1 MHNDNTKEELKYVQ
15 SLIDLE
21 MGKKLINVLSKYKF
35 FDLCRAVFCFNSWRY
50 TRPHLQFYLTLNYVL
65 CNIDQNGKC
74 QIQTYSEFEKFID
87 EISPYYDGTFDDE
100 IIPDFGEIKIPFNNV
115 NYSVIVGTGYDLF
128 FPFLVSVEALSNAL
142 NITVEIEQVLSYVDN
157 VCKVYGF
164 IEDYCS
170 DKYDA
175 KKIVIPTEEYF
186 NNCVSNYNIVDIES
200 NDFLL
205 NLSFDAEKGIEKTHF
220 VQSNDKFL
228 PLFNPSMII
237 DAFDILCDKNKFPKS
252 EMEKASN
259 IVVYD
264 SIVKNFDNN
273 PDSGNILF
281 DAFVV
286 KDLDKKTVY
295 KEVPFNFVVLHNN
308 SALLLL
314 NQERCKGQGFGKNI
328 DEIKRLIDAQTI
340 KILEPLSDGKCRLY
354 DLSDIENIEIIVYD
368 NSIQIPAMTNLFP
381 KTNLIC
387 FNLYDLVSVIY
398 EANNIEDVINFCKYI
413 KEKQG
418 NVLMSLMCS
427 GFSGIFYA
435 WMKRDEEIVQG
446 AYDNCNIMT
455 DVYMLEWD
463 IFEKYM
469 DLNRWYPIKK
479 FNEMFYNPFAWIVEE
494 EKLGF
499 RRLISNNVW
508 GFGGSFRKIKDSYV
522 FIAFNLN
529 FENEDEEWNKR
540 NEAIILIEELIER
553 NILELEDALIKSNVF
568 NYEGIQLTYMPKHYA
583 EKIDKDGFLK
593 SNRKYVFSDMSI
605 LNDKILIRFA
615 VNEDN
620 LFSDILNAKDRNVE
634 CEFMNELFAPLKTQ
648 IDIKYEYIDKFLKDT
663 MHLKKN
669 IEAMSIEPDYIFSNK
684 NLGLWPSEKIFV
696 KVRKFIAIKCKDAGI
711 KTNVYKSAE
720 TTNVIRNI
728 QKHIIPMFENEISKY
743 NQNDLHK
750 YLISIISFYLHKK
763 RIEMKRYNI
772 KDSKILTDNAKSHT
786 AEHVIKVREECKD
799 HIRDLYYL
807 VDTNLAVNRDGNTTE
822 AIKSD
827 NIEFLIAFSHILMN
841 LQDCADNAHYNLFG
855 ASINVEDDFTI
866 ETNFSD
872 DFMKMVDSRNIRIY
886 ENIDYKPSLPNDNEM
901 FNKSLQAFYKDTGV
915 HLKCIIQMCQ
925 YLSREFSAVFKEQS
939 IPDVYVIKKQD
950 LISDYE
956 SILIDQSDETKLNHL
971 NALEYLIIDKS
982 KIKQINGSIN
992 DFVPVW
998 EREKRDNRFEVKPIV
1013 EDGEYLIFAPS
1024 IMYELSQLWLNGTFE
1039 FYPPY
1044 EIGLSNYRK
1053 QLDKWK
1059 SLCETQM
1066 EQDLFNLFNSYGYKT
1081 YKNIFLHK
1089 LDKKFGYPQDL
1100 GDYDVLAFDLD
1111 RKTIWNIESKFLGKV
1126 GSLKEYYNHQS
1137 SFFNND
1143 KKDEKFYNRIKYLSE
1158 HKCEILKSFGIEN
1171 GSDFTIKDFMVTN
1184 KVFVADVKE
1193 ISFAILTYN
1202 ELEKMLVFINE
1213 SI

>member
-1 MHNDNTKEELKYVQ
+1 MFSFDDKVFGLNQ
-15 SLIDLE
+15 SLVDVKL
-21 MGKKLINVLSKYKF
+21 GNKLIKILKKYRF

-65 CNIDQNGKC
+65 CNIKYDGQCK
-74 QIQTYSEFEKFID
+74 IETYDEFKNFVD
-87 EISPYYDGTFDDE
+87 EISPYYNGTFDDE
-100 IIPDFGEIKIPFNNV
+100 IIPDFGEIKIPFNKV
-115 NYSVIVGTGYDLF
+115 NYSVIVGTGHGLL
-128 FPFLVSVEALSNAL
+128 FPFLVSIEALSNAL
-142 NITVEIEQVLSYVDN
+142 NITTEMKEVLSYVDN
-157 VCKVYGF
+157 MCKIYGCV
-164 IEDYCS
+164 EEYSS
-170 DKYDA
+170 DSYEA
-175 KKIVIPTEEYF
+175 QKIIIPTEKYF
-186 NNCVSNYNIVDIES
+186 NQCVSNYNYFCL
-200 NDFLL
+200 NDNSFLL
-205 NLSFDAEKGIEKTHF
+205 DLLFDNKKSVERSHF
-220 VQSNDKFL
+220 LQSANGFL
-228 PLFNPSMII
+228 PLFNPSMIV
-237 DAFDILCDKNKFPKS
+237 DAFDILCDKNKY
-252 EMEKASN
+252 SN
-259 IVVYD
+259 KEREFACNSVIYD
-264 SIVKNFDNN
+264 SLVKNFDSN
-273 PDSGNILF
+273 PNSEDILF
-281 DAFVV
+281 NAFVV
-286 KDLDKKTVY
+286 KNLENKITY
-295 KEVPFNFVVLHNN
+295 NEVPFDFIILHNN
-308 SALLLL
+308 SALFLL
-314 NQERCKGQGFGKNI
+314 NEAKCKHQNFSKNI
-328 DEIKRLIDAQTI
+328 GEIKKLMDEKSI
-340 KILEPLSDGKCRLY
+340 KVIEPLSNNKCKLY
-354 DLSDIENIEIIVYD
+354 DLSNIENFEIIVYD
-368 NSIQIPAMTNLFP
+368 NSMQLSDKIYLSSRHNL
-381 KTNLIC
+381 LQL
-387 FNLYDLVSVIY
+387 NLYDLISIVY
-398 EANNIEDVINFCKYI
+398 EANNITDIINFSKYLS
-413 KEKQG
+413 
-418 NVLMSLMCS
+418 NNRNNAMMSFITS
-427 GFSGIFYA
+427 GISGIFFV
-435 WMKRDEEIVQG
+435 WMKRNEEIIQG
-446 AYDNCNIMT
+446 AYDVCNFMT
-455 DVYMLEWD
+455 DVYILEWD
-463 IFEKYM
+463 IFEKYIN
-469 DLNRWYPIKK
+469 LSKWYPINNY
-479 FNEMFYNPFAWIVEE
+479 NEMFCNPFAWIIDE

-499 RRLISNNVW
+499 RRLISNSVY
-508 GFGGSFRKIKDSYV
+508 GFGGCLRKIENSYI

-529 FENEDEEWNKR
+529 FEDEDEEWNKR

-568 NYEGIQLTYMPKHYA
+568 NYAGIQLTYMPKHYA

-593 SNRKYVFSDMSI
+593 SNRKYVFSDMSVF
-605 LNDKILIRFA
+605 NDKILIRFA
-615 VNEDN
+615 VNEDK
-620 LFSDILNAKDRNVE
+620 LFSDILNAKDRNIE
-634 CEFMNELFAPLKTQ
+634 CEFMNELFAPLKSQ
-648 IDIKYEYIDKFLKDT
+648 IDVKYEYIDKFLKDT

-711 KTNVYKSAE
+711 KTNAYKPAE
-720 TTNVIRNI
+720 TTNVIRSI

-786 AEHVIKVREECKD
+786 AEHVIKVREECKE

-807 VDTNLAVNRDGNTTE
+807 VDTNLAVNRDRNTTE
-822 AIKSD
+822 TIKSD

-886 ENIDYKPSLPNDNEM
+886 ENIDYKPNLPNDNEM

-971 NALEYLIIDKS
+971 NALEYLIVDKS

-992 DFVPVW
+992 EFVPVW

-1013 EDGEYLIFAPS
+1013 EDDEYLIFAPS

-1044 EIGLSNYRK
+1044 EIGLTNYRK
-1053 QLDKWK
+1053 QLDEWK
-1059 SLCETQM
+1059 SLCEIQM

-1081 YKNIFLHK
+1081 YKNVFLHK
-1089 LDKKFGYPQDL
+1089 LDKKFGYPKDL

-1111 RKTIWNIESKFLGKV
+1111 RKTVWNIESKFLGKV

-1184 KVFVADVKE
+1184 KVFVADVKN
-1193 ISFAILTYN
+1193 INFAIITYD
-1202 ELEKMLVFINE
+1202 ELNKILKFHNQN
-1213 SI
+1213 